1 MLCQSC
7 SLKNK
12 CEQVCKEVENYLKS
26 KLNYKTTYVNK
37 EIGISA
43 VSEKAAS
50 LDNWNNG
57 ESQPRTQYHDT
68 WMAVVEVAE
77 TCFTVKQFQ
86 VFWLYLEGLSMA
98 EIGRRLGTSGQAVNY
113 AIFGHRVQGGG
124 IVKKIQKEL
133 A

>member
-1 MLCQSC
+1 
-7 SLKNK
+7 
-12 CEQVCKEVENYLKS
+12 VCKEVETYLKS
-26 KLNYKTTYVNK
+26 KRNYKTTYVNK
-37 EIGISA
+37 EIGISV

-50 LDNWNNG
+50 LNNWNNG

-77 TCFTVKQFQ
+77 TCLTVKQFQ

-98 EIGRRLGTSGQAVNY
+98 AIGRKLGISGQAVKC
-113 AIFGHRVQGGG
+113 AIFGHPKHGGG

-133 A
+133 ALNNLSVNLE